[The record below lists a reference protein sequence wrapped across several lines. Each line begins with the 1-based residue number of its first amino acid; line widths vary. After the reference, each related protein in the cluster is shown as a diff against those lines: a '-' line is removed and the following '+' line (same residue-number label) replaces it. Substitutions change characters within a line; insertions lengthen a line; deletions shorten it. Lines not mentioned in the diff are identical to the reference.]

1 MKSELRKRAFPEFQ
15 DSSLFLLIFDY
26 LPYYMGKFMS
36 FEELL
41 KDKNG
46 VVYKAY
52 ETARKAHAGVRRFN
66 GEPYFNHS
74 VAVARELAEWGLD
87 ENTVAAGL
95 LHDVAED
102 TAYGLE
108 NIGKD
113 FGEEIAFLVDGV
125 TKIGRVKYRGQERQ
139 IESIRKMILAMAED
153 LRVVLIR
160 LADRHHNMRTLSA
173 LPAPKQRRIAQETM
187 EIYAPLAYRL
197 GMQRLSGELEDLAFP
212 YLYPNEYKWIIHNLK
227 YHYEEREKYL
237 NKVKPLVEKALA
249 EGGIKPFLIDFRAKR
264 YSSLYKKL
272 LKYDM
277 DISKIYDL
285 VAFRIIVGTVEE
297 CYATLG
303 IIHKLWPPLPGRIK
317 DYIAMPKPN
326 GYRSLHTTVLCLDKQ
341 IVEFQIRTEEMH
353 REAENGIAAHWA
365 YEQSKGSKQYARR
378 QASVAD
384 SKEIAWVEKLRSWQ
398 QDFSD
403 SKEFMDA
410 LKIDFFKDRIFAMTP
425 VGEIVD
431 LPDGA
436 TPVDFAYQIHTD
448 IGDQCVGAKVN
459 GKIVPLDYK
468 LRSQDIVEIIT
479 QKNKKPSPAWLQFAI
494 TSKAKSHIRSASKNK
509 DVLLKSRLAATEFKI
524 IALDRIGLLKDVT
537 SAVSRS
543 HINIQSSSSS
553 SFGRGNL
560 QLLKI
565 KCDVIDKSKVSKLL
579 IKLKGIEGI
588 KEIDWR
594 TI

>member
-1 MKSELRKRAFPEFQ
+1 M
-15 DSSLFLLIFDY
+15 FLLIFDY

>member
-1 MKSELRKRAFPEFQ
+1 MRLN
-15 DSSLFLLIFDY
+15 
-26 LPYYMGKFMS
+26 
-36 FEELL
+36 ELL

-52 ETARKAHAGVRRFN
+52 QISGSAHSGAKRAT
-66 GEPYFNHS
+66 GEPYFNHPL
-74 VAVARELAEWGLD
+74 AVARELADWGLD
-87 ENTVAAGL
+87 ESTVAAGF

-102 TAYGLE
+102 TSYGLE
-108 NIGKD
+108 NIRKQ
-113 FGEEIAFLVDGV
+113 FGDEMAFLVDGV
-125 TKIGRVKYRGQERQ
+125 TKIGHVKYRGQERQ

-160 LADRHHNMRTLSA
+160 LADRHHNMKTLSA
-173 LPAPKQRRIAQETM
+173 LPLQKQKRIAEETM

-212 YLYPNEYKWIIHNLK
+212 YLYPKEYKWIIGNLK

-237 NKVKPLVEKALA
+237 NRVKPLVEKALA
-249 EGGIKPFLIDFRAKR
+249 EAGIKPLLIDFRAKR

-277 DISKIYDL
+277 DITKIYDL
-285 VAFRIIVGTVEE
+285 VAFRIIVKTVEE

-326 GYRSLHTTVLCLDKQ
+326 GYRSLHTTVLCLDQQ

-365 YEQSKGSKQYARR
+365 YEQSKDSKQYARR
-378 QASVAD
+378 QASMAD
-384 SKEIAWVEKLRSWQ
+384 TKEIAWVEKLRSWQ
-398 QDFSD
+398 NDFSD
-403 SKEFMDA
+403 SKDFMDA

-425 VGEIVD
+425 AGEIVD

-436 TPVDFAYQIHTD
+436 TPIDFAYQIHSD

-494 TSKAKSHIRSASKNK
+494 TSKAKARVRSFTKSK
-509 DVLLKSRLAATEFKI
+509 DDLLKSKPTTTELKI
-524 IALDRIGLLKDVT
+524 ISVDRIGLLKDIT
-537 SAVSRS
+537 AIISRS
-543 HINIQSSSSS
+543 HINIQGSSSS

-560 QLLKI
+560 HLVKI
-565 KCDVIDKSKVSKLL
+565 KCDPIDKSKVSKLL
-579 IKLKGIEGI
+579 IKLKELEGV
-588 KEIDWR
+588 KEIDWK
-594 TI
+594 IV

>member
-1 MKSELRKRAFPEFQ
+1 MSLDEF
-15 DSSLFLLIFDY
+15 
-26 LPYYMGKFMS
+26 
-36 FEELL
+36 L

-46 VVYKAY
+46 VVYRAY
-52 ETARKAHAGVRRFN
+52 EVAKKAHAGVKRLS

-74 VAVARELAEWGLD
+74 LSVARELADWGLD
-87 ENTVAAGL
+87 ENTIAAGL

-102 TAYGLE
+102 TSYGLE
-108 NIGKD
+108 NIKKE
-113 FGEEIAFLVDGV
+113 FGDEVAFLVDGM
-125 TKIGRVKYRGQERQ
+125 TKLSRVKYRGQERQ

-160 LADRHHNMRTLSA
+160 LADRHHNMKTLSS
-173 LPAPKQRRIAQETM
+173 LPPQKQKRIAEETM

-197 GMQRLSGELEDLAFP
+197 GMQRLSGELEDLAFL
-212 YLYPNEYKWIIHNLK
+212 YLYPKEYKWILNNLK
-227 YHYEEREKYL
+227 YHYEERERYL
-237 NKVKPLVEKALA
+237 NRVKPLVEKALA
-249 EGGIKPFLIDFRAKR
+249 ENDIKPIIIDFRAKR

-277 DISKIYDL
+277 DINKIYDL
-285 VAFRIIVGTVEE
+285 VAFRIIVNTVGE

-365 YEQSKGSKQYARR
+365 YEQMKGSKRYARR

-384 SKEIAWVEKLRSWQ
+384 TREIEWVEKLRSWQ
-398 QDFSD
+398 SDFSD

-425 VGEIVD
+425 AGEVMD

-436 TPVDFAYQIHTD
+436 TPVDFAYQIHSD

-479 QKNKKPSPAWLQFAI
+479 QKNKKPSPAWLRFAI
-494 TSKAKSHIRSASKNK
+494 TSKARVHIRASTKSK
-509 DVLLKSRLAATEFKI
+509 DNLLKSKPSATEFKI
-524 IALDRIGLLKDVT
+524 ISIDRIGLLKDIT
-537 SAVSRS
+537 AVISRS
-543 HINIQSSSSS
+543 HINIQNSSSSP
-553 SFGRGNL
+553 FGRGNL
-560 QLLKI
+560 HLVKI
-565 KCDVIDKSKVSKLL
+565 KCDLADRSKVSKLI
-579 IKLKGIEGI
+579 IKLKELEGV